1 MIQFLALR
9 FLSIFDFFH
18 KKKMML
24 FLKKNKFVNFKVV
37 FDVGAHEGETIDL
50 YLSHFNIE
58 KIYSFE
64 PSYFSFNNGAS
75 GDVISPLGIELFFI

>member
-24 FLKKNKFVNFKVV
+24 FLKKNKFNNFKVV

-58 KIYSFE
+58 KIYSRTFTT
-64 PSYFSFNNGAS
+64 SFWQKNRLRREGE
-75 GDVISPLGIELFFI
+75 GCRVFFGC